1 MFLILKILNLGIFG
15 SDGAELLALFSPC
28 MLVLRNG
35 EFVKRKLFLFS
46 DRRHHM
52 VKDHFFSDDFSH
64 DIQRLFPSV
73 AKVRIRH

>member
-1 MFLILKILNLGIFG
+1 MFLLLKVLNLGIFG
-15 SDGAELLALFSPC
+15 SFITLSTP
-28 MLVLRNG
+28 MLSLGLRNG
-35 EFVKRKLFLFS
+35 EIVKRKLFLFS

>member
-1 MFLILKILNLGIFG
+1 MFPISEILNRGVFGSEGAEPLTLSSPFMLILW
-15 SDGAELLALFSPC
+15 
-28 MLVLRNG
+28 NG